1 MTTLAAPTTYTPED
15 VARLSA
21 ETGKL
26 YELVGGRLIEKP
38 PISTT
43 ANWVAT
49 RVSFFLQST
58 YDPARA
64 FVFVEQPTYCFDPGE
79 MRRPDV
85 ALVWAERLPGGLSD
99 DELRVVPDLI
109 VEVVSPSNKYI
120 EQMDRVEQWLDVG
133 VPMVW
138 LIEPTLRWAH
148 VYRRDGSVTLLR
160 DADTFQ
166 NDPLLP
172 GLTLRIADVLPPR
185 APAPA
190 APPAPNP

>member
-15 VARLSA
+15 VARLSD

-26 YELVGGRLIEKP
+26 YELLGGRMIEKP
-38 PISTT
+38 PMSTT
-43 ANWVAT
+43 ANWVAGEVAF
-49 RVSFFLQST
+49 RLRST
-58 YDPARA
+58 YLPARA

-85 ALVWAERLPGGLSD
+85 ALVWAERLPDGLSD
-99 DELRVVPDLI
+99 DELRVVPDLV

-133 VPMVW
+133 APMVW
-138 LIEPTLRWAH
+138 VIEPTLRWAH
-148 VYRRDGSVTLLR
+148 VYRSDGSVSLLR
-160 DADTFQ
+160 AADTFA

-172 GLTLRIADVLPPR
+172 DLTLRISDVLP
-185 APAPA
+185 AAPA
-190 APPAPNP
+190 APTATSP